1 MSQSSYKALSQT
13 EARNETLDDRIS
25 LTETSDEGTTTSQ
38 DSLDL
43 VLLEIG
49 HKRKVRRKRRKAKM
63 GGIHNFDGAE
73 SYEVSLIDSLPIPK
87 PVPMP
92 RDISTRAKTQKHHS
106 KAEWNGKLLK
116 QSRAWRARR
125 GKQHSHSI
133 ERKRRDE

>member
-92 RDISTRAKTQKHHS
+92 RDISTRAKNTETTQ
-106 KAEWNGKLLK
+106 
-116 QSRAWRARR
+116 QSRVEWEITETISCLAS
-125 GKQHSHSI
+125 KK
-133 ERKRRDE
+133 RKTTFTFDREKAKR